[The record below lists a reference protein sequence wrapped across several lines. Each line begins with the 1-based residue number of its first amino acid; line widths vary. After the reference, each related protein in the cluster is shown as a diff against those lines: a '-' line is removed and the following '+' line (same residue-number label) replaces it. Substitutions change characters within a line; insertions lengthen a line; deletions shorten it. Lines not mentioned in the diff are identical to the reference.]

1 MKHLVSIVLV
11 ALVLTAPATHS
22 LHAQAT
28 GPVSVAIPDR
38 FPEIDASAV
47 VIREGPRDVILL
59 KGEEASPETLFIALG
74 VLRRARAERPVPSVG
89 EMIPVLGYA
98 LSAVLKRDDRDRLE
112 TLLHR
117 VGGAEPRD
125 LGPWGLG
132 RLVRMSGS

>member
-1 MKHLVSIVLV
+1 MKYSVSILLV
-11 ALVLTAPATHS
+11 ALVFTALATPS
-22 LHAQAT
+22 LHAQAN

-59 KGEEASPETLFIALG
+59 KREEASPETLFIALG
-74 VLRRARAERPVPSVG
+74 VLRRARAERPVPRVG

-98 LSAVLKRDDRDRLE
+98 LSVVLKSDDHARLG
-112 TLLHR
+112 TLLR
-117 VGGAEPRD
+117 RLGGVEPRD